1 MYRKSSCK
9 NKIQR
14 ALSVGKESV
23 DHFLTK
29 CFKGKRRVCEG
40 IRGHG
45 MNLVTILKQV

>member
-14 ALSVGKESV
+14 ALYGGKKSV

-29 CFKGKRRVCEG
+29 CLSVKDMFVKELED
-40 IRGHG
+40 
-45 MNLVTILKQV
+45 MEWTW